1 MRGINQSFPK
11 PLSTGPGAV
20 FVQINGSQVYL
31 GEVVVEG
38 GVTLRVSSTCCNS
51 GQKEGKQ
58 RQQSHHLLE
67 RAAAQSSTL
76 KGKNKKEKNP

>member
-11 PLSTGPGAV
+11 PLSTQPGAV

-31 GEVVVEG
+31 GEVEVVVEG
-38 GVTLRVSSTCCNS
+38 GVTLRVGSTCCNS
-51 GQKEGKQ
+51 RQKEGKQ

-67 RAAAQSSTL
+67 RAA
-76 KGKNKKEKNP
+76 E